1 MNSTVENDKPQL
13 KTKTRNGTRKR
24 GNLPDSISS
33 TAEIFKSL
41 NKAFHIYKERE
52 PFPSPQEPPN
62 DLFVSKRVTIPR
74 TSVKIAV
81 VSFFSEVL
89 CFKRGT

>member
-1 MNSTVENDKPQL
+1 MEPENEEIYPIQL
-13 KTKTRNGTRKR
+13 AAQQRF
-24 GNLPDSISS
+24 LI
-33 TAEIFKSL
+33 I